1 MQVRAFLA
9 DAVESTGGKLSMLGA
24 GWNRLHAPGFP
35 ATHPRMAVGV
45 FVTVHAG
52 DARTQ
57 RVTITMEGP
66 DGQARPFGM
75 GAAGDPRTTLE
86 VNVEVPG
93 SVDDIVVPIALN
105 LDALT
110 FERPGGYAFS
120 IQVDGNEEERLE
132 FTVAQG
138 TTAPGGE
145 EGRPGGPLEP
155 GTPPTTSAGY
165 L

>member
-52 DARTQ
+52 DTRTQ
-57 RVTITMEGP
+57 QVTITMEGP
-66 DGQARPFGM
+66 DGAPRPFGT
-75 GAAGDPRTTLE
+75 GPAGDPRSTLE

-110 FERPGGYAFS
+110 FERPGGYAFA
-120 IQVDGNEEERLE
+120 IQVDGHEEERLE
-132 FTVAQG
+132 FTVAQAPA
-138 TTAPGGE
+138 APGNE
-145 EGRPGGPLEP
+145 PGRPGGPMEP
-155 GTPPTTSAGY
+155 GAPPTTSAGY

>member
-35 ATHPRMAVGV
+35 ATHPRMALGV

-57 RVTITMEGP
+57 LVTITMEGP
-66 DGQARPFGM
+66 DGAARPFGI
-75 GAAGDPRTTLE
+75 ASAGDPRTTLE
-86 VNVEVPG
+86 ANVEVPG

-110 FERPGGYAFS
+110 FERPGAYAFS
-120 IQVDGNEEERLE
+120 IAVDGHEEERLE

-138 TTAPGGE
+138 PPVPATDQ
-145 EGRPGGPLEP
+145 GRPGGPMEP
-155 GTPPTTSAGY
+155 GAPPTTSAGY